1 MRAVLCPRCNIAV
14 MYVTDKETIPKEI
27 RCKRCKWIVRYIP
40 ATHECKLI
48 ETPSRTTAGGLRF
61 Y

>member
-1 MRAVLCPRCNIAV
+1 
-14 MYVTDKETIPKEI
+14 MYVTEKETIPKEV
-27 RCKRCKWIVRYIP
+27 RCKQCKWIVRYIP
-40 ATHECKLI
+40 STQECKLI